1 MVSQSMWRGYEPL
14 QNAVEDVVYAYTPP
28 DTSHIMPSTERDM
41 ETISKMGPMIVM
53 GLLKL
58 RVLR

>member
-1 MVSQSMWRGYEPL
+1 MWRGYEPL

-41 ETISKMGPMIVM
+41 EAISKMGPMIVM
-53 GLLKL
+53 GLLKH